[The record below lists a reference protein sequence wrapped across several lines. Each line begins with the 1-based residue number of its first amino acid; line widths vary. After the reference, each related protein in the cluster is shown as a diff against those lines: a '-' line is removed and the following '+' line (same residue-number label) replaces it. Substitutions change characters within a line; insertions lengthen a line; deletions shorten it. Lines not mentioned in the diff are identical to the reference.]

1 VLLVVVVSCNRQVQP
16 IAAVPAANCG
26 PAPVVSAAPLNS
38 TQLQAE
44 ELESPVSQASLHF
57 GAPELGAHVTVADPR
72 SYRVQI
78 VTDAVGADIIG
89 LDVALDEGRPRR
101 VSVSAPTIAL
111 GQLLSED
118 AELTPGGHWL
128 FAAPLVASGRVPRS
142 ALGGVRAATARR
154 FFIGDT
160 PDEAAGPSGAVWL
173 RKPEGTYNGA
183 KGNEAV
189 LFDAFTF
196 SALGAPIDTPCTIT
210 LRSASVSGQ
219 LRLASPFALHEVPSG
234 LYDVSASASTA
245 RPSATHFIVNRELSG
260 GP

>member
-1 VLLVVVVSCNRQVQP
+1 MLLVVVVSCNRQVQP
-16 IAAVPAANCG
+16 TAAVPAANCA
-26 PAPVVSAAPLNS
+26 PAPVISAAPMNN
-38 TQLQAE
+38 TPLQAE
-44 ELESPVSQASLHF
+44 VLESPVSQASVHF
-57 GAPELGAHVTVADPR
+57 GAPELGVHLTVADLR
-72 SYRVQI
+72 SYRVRI
-78 VTDAVGADIIG
+78 ETDAAGPDIIG

-101 VSVSAPTIAL
+101 VSVSEPTIAL

-128 FAAPLVASGRVPRS
+128 FAAAVVASGRVPRS
-142 ALGGVRAATARR
+142 PLGGARAATARR

-160 PDEAAGPSGAVWL
+160 RDEAAGPSGAVWL

-183 KGNEAV
+183 KANEAV

-196 SALGAPIDTPCTIT
+196 SALGTPSATPCTIT
-210 LRSASVSGQ
+210 LRSASLSGQ

-234 LYDVSASASTA
+234 VYEVGASASTA